1 MKTKKTKKKQA
12 QSNHFKKISNK
23 TFSDWMQHLIDNFD
37 IEWLDSHTNREVMIL
52 PMGLQTYFADYL
64 QEFGSY
70 VRMNGIDLTTVS
82 CKKMHGEISNFTKTE
97 YKNFSKSKKDIDTIF
112 FAYSYSLATL
122 CLTDRSVRK
131 LVGVKKGFFG

>member
-1 MKTKKTKKKQA
+1 MKTKKKKTKCK
-12 QSNHFKKISNK
+12 NFKKISNK

-97 YKNFSKSKKDIDTIF
+97 YKNFSKSRYI
-112 FAYSYSLATL
+112 
-122 CLTDRSVRK
+122 
-131 LVGVKKGFFG
+131 